1 MKRNEKYTTN
11 KNEILRNKIIWNLN
25 KNNTSKPRQSTI
37 DKYKLVFNN
46 GKWN

>member
-1 MKRNEKYTTN
+1 ML
-11 KNEILRNKIIWNLN
+11 KNGAKVTDQNKIIWNLN